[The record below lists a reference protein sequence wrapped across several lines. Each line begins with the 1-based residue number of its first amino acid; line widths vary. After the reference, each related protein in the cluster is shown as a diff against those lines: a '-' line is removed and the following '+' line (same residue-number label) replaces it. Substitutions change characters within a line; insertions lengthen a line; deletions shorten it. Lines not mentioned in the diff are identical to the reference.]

1 MYYKRYRSKIGL
13 IYKIDDLEKNALI
26 LYGLN
31 DENILNK
38 NLKIG
43 KFE

>member
-1 MYYKRYRSKIGL
+1 MYKYYRSKIGL
-13 IYKIDDLEKNALI
+13 IYQIDDLEKNALI

-31 DENILNK
+31 DEATLYK
-38 NLKIG
+38 NLTVG